1 MSTFV
6 SANNLDIEQ
15 AMTCGMVIAVWA
27 NNFPDR
33 PAIYSDKGNRTFGE
47 LNTRI
52 NQVARVFEE
61 AGLKPGD
68 GAALICSNRPEYA
81 EALMA
86 SMRCGVRLTPVNWH
100 LTPKEMAHIVNDCEA
115 KVLIGD
121 ARMKENLEDV
131 LTNSP
136 NVELALAVGG
146 EMDGFSSYDDVVN
159 AQDGSDLS
167 NPTPAGPML
176 YTSGTTG
183 HPKGVWREPGPLQMG
198 VTITSLLTYDGEQDL
213 ELCTGPLY
221 HAAPMAYSLMA
232 TLHQGVGVYL
242 MDKWDAEETLRII
255 EEYKITH
262 SHMVPTM
269 FHRMLT
275 LPEEIRNKY
284 DISSMKYILHGA
296 APCPVHVKKSFMEWF
311 GKIMY
316 EYYGGTE
323 GGGACFIGPEEWF
336 KRPGSVGQPVLGG
349 TLILGDDD
357 KPLPVGE
364 IGRIY
369 MKAPDEGRFKYFKD
383 DGKTDKAYLN
393 TKKTHFTLGDMGYL
407 DADDYLYLSDRRNDL
422 ILSGGVNIYP
432 AEVDACLL
440 LHPAVGDACTVG
452 ISNPNWGQEV
462 LSVIE
467 PKEGIETSDEL
478 AAELIQHCVDH
489 IAKFK
494 CPRQIKFMDEL
505 PRSDAGKIKR
515 RLVRDTYD
523 TGNK

>member
-15 AMTCGMVIAVWA
+15 AMTCGMVLAVWA

-33 PAIYSDKGNRTFGE
+33 PALYSAAGNRTFGE
-47 LNTRI
+47 LNARI
-52 NQVARVFEE
+52 NQVARTFES
-61 AGLKPGD
+61 AGLKAGD
-68 GAALICSNRPEYA
+68 GAALICSNRPEYVETLFA
-81 EALMA
+81 A
-86 SMRCGVRLTPVNWH
+86 MRSGIRITPVNWH
-100 LTPKEMAHIVNDCEA
+100 LTAKEMTHIVNDCEA
-115 KVLIGD
+115 KVLVGD
-121 ARMKENLEDV
+121 ARMKEDLEEV
-131 LTNSP
+131 LSNSP
-136 NVELALAVGG
+136 CVELALAVGG
-146 EMDGFSSYDDVVN
+146 KIDGFSAYDDVIN
-159 AQDGSDLS
+159 EQDGSDLTDPQPGS
-167 NPTPAGPML
+167 PML

-183 HPKGVWREPGPLQMG
+183 HPKGVWREPGTTMTG
-198 VTITSLLTYDGEQDL
+198 SITTLLTYNGETDL

-242 MDKWDAEETLRII
+242 MDKWDAEETLRLI
-255 EEYKITH
+255 EKYKITH

-275 LPEEIRNKY
+275 LPEETRNKY
-284 DISSMKYILHGA
+284 DISSMKYVLHGA
-296 APCPVHVKKSFMEWF
+296 APCPIHVKKSFMEWF
-311 GKIMY
+311 GEIMY

-323 GGGACFIGPEEWF
+323 GGGACYIGPQEWL

-349 TLILGDDD
+349 TLILDDED
-357 KPLPVGE
+357 QPLPVGE
-364 IGRIY
+364 VGRIY
-369 MKAPDEGRFKYFKD
+369 MKSPDEGRFKYFKD
-383 DGKTDKAYLN
+383 DSKTNKAYLN
-393 TKKTHFTLGDMGYL
+393 EEKTHFTLGDMGYL
-407 DADDYLYLSDRRNDL
+407 DEDEYLYLSDRRNDL

-440 LHPAVGDACTVG
+440 QHPAVGDACTVG
-452 ISNPNWGQEV
+452 IANPDWGQEV

-467 PKEGIETSDEL
+467 PKEGFEPSDAL
-478 AAELIQHCVDH
+478 AAEIIQHCMDN

-515 RLVRDTYD
+515 RLVRDIYD
-523 TGNK
+523 KGGK